1 MFQSRNLGNCLVFC
15 LNNFFFFF
23 FDVKQKSSNIIKSE
37 SFNNKK
43 AVQLPPF
50 ILIFIGS
57 TLDVKGMTPWNNH
70 VE

>member
-1 MFQSRNLGNCLVFC
+1 MFQSHNLGNCLVFC

-43 AVQLPPF
+43 AVQ
-50 ILIFIGS
+50 
-57 TLDVKGMTPWNNH
+57 
-70 VE
+70 